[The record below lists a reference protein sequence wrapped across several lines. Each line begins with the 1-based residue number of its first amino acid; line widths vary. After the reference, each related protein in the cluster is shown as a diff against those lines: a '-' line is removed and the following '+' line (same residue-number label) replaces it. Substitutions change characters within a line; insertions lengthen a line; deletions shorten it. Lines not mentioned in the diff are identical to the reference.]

1 MEEIFNRLIKED
13 LSPNTYY
20 VLHCIKEK
28 IVPNQFVNAALE
40 SKRLQKDNWITE
52 DLQLTAKSHIF
63 MEEINSFFRKSKKKT
78 SKDLMGD
85 EFSQKILE
93 YVNIFPNKKLSSGKY
108 ARVNPKN
115 LESTFRWFF
124 ETYDY
129 DWDTII
135 SATER
140 YVDEYSLKNYE
151 FMRTAQ
157 YFVRKQNMDKSFDSD
172 LATYCDLKQSGYDD
186 DNYDVFKELVV

>member
-20 VLHCIKEK
+20 VLHCMKEK

-40 SKRLQKDNWITE
+40 SKRLQKYHWITE
-52 DLQLTAKSHIF
+52 DLELTPKSNIF
-63 MEEINSFFRKSKKKT
+63 MEEINGFFRKSKKKT
-78 SKDLMGD
+78 SRDLMGD

-157 YFVRKQNMDKSFDSD
+157 YFVRKQNIDKSFDSD

>member
-1 MEEIFNRLIKED
+1 MEEIFNRLIKEN

-28 IVPNQFVNAALE
+28 IVPHEFVNKAIE
-40 SKRLQKDNWITE
+40 SKRLQSDHWLDDN
-52 DLQLTAKSHIF
+52 LQLTAKSHIF

-78 SKDLMGD
+78 SRDLMGD

-93 YVNIFPNKKLSSGKY
+93 FVNIFPNKKLSSGKY

-135 SATER
+135 SATEK

-157 YFVRKQNMDKSFDSD
+157 YFVRKQNIDKSFDSD
-172 LATYCDLKQSGYDD
+172 LATYCDLLKSGYDD

>member
-1 MEEIFNRLIKED
+1 MEEIFNRLIKEN

-28 IVPNQFVNAALE
+28 IVPNDFVNKAIE
-40 SKRLQKDNWITE
+40 CKRLQTDNWL
-52 DLQLTAKSHIF
+52 DDNLQLTTKSLTF
-63 MEEINSFFRKSKKKT
+63 MEEINGFFRKSKKKT
-78 SKDLMGD
+78 SRDLMGD
-85 EFSQKILE
+85 DFSQKIME

-124 ETYDY
+124 ENYDY
-129 DWDTII
+129 DWETII
-135 SATER
+135 AATEK

-157 YFVRKQNMDKSFDSD
+157 YFVRKQNIDKTFDSD
-172 LATYCDLKQSGYDD
+172 LATYCELLKSGYDD
-186 DNYDVFKELVV
+186 DNYDAFKELVV

>member
-1 MEEIFNRLIKED
+1 MEEIFNRLIKEN

-28 IVPNQFVNAALE
+28 IVPHEFVNKAIE
-40 SKRLQKDNWITE
+40 SKRLQSDAWLDDN
-52 DLQLTAKSHIF
+52 LQLTAKSHIF

-78 SKDLMGD
+78 SRDLMGE

-93 YVNIFPNKKLSSGKY
+93 FVNIFPNKKLSSGKY

-135 SATER
+135 SATEK

-157 YFVRKQNMDKSFDSD
+157 YFVRKQNIDKSFDSD
-172 LATYCDLKQSGYDD
+172 LATYCDLLNSGYDD
-186 DNYDVFKELVV
+186 DNYDVFKDLVV

>member
-1 MEEIFNRLIKED
+1 
-13 LSPNTYY
+13 
-20 VLHCIKEK
+20 
-28 IVPNQFVNAALE
+28 
-40 SKRLQKDNWITE
+40 
-52 DLQLTAKSHIF
+52 
-63 MEEINSFFRKSKKKT
+63 MEEINGFFRKSKKKT
-78 SKDLMGD
+78 SRDLMGD

>member
-40 SKRLQKDNWITE
+40 SKRLQKDNWIND

-78 SKDLMGD
+78 SRDLMGD

-129 DWDTII
+129 DWETII

-157 YFVRKQNMDKSFDSD
+157 YFVRKQNTDKTWDSE
-172 LATYCDLKQSGYDD
+172 LATYCDLIENGYDEET
-186 DNYDVFKELVV
+186 NYFKETVV

>member
-1 MEEIFNRLIKED
+1 
-13 LSPNTYY
+13 
-20 VLHCIKEK
+20 
-28 IVPNQFVNAALE
+28 
-40 SKRLQKDNWITE
+40 
-52 DLQLTAKSHIF
+52 

-78 SKDLMGD
+78 SRDLMGD

-129 DWDTII
+129 DWETII

-172 LATYCDLKQSGYDD
+172 LATYCDLKKSGYDD
-186 DNYDVFKELVV
+186 DNYDAFKELVV

>member
-40 SKRLQKDNWITE
+40 SKRLQKDNWIND

-63 MEEINSFFRKSKKKT
+63 IEEINSFFRKSKKKT
-78 SKDLMGD
+78 SRDLMGD

-129 DWDTII
+129 DWETII

-186 DNYDVFKELVV
+186 DNYDAFKELVV